1 MLDGQTNCSAGPGYV
16 LVSLAVTRPRRQIV
30 RFLKSNA
37 IALLAL
43 VFAMTGT
50 GIAASHYV
58 ITSTSRSSRAY

>member
-1 MLDGQTNCSAGPGYV
+1 M
-16 LVSLAVTRPRRQIV
+16 